1 MTGAGENSDALLT
14 VKGLK
19 VHFPIRGGLF
29 SKPVGHV
36 HAVDGID
43 LEIGRGETFGL
54 VGESGCGKT
63 TAGSAIARLVRATAG
78 SVVFNGR
85 SVLDADASA
94 LRMLRRDLQFIFQD
108 PYSSLNPKMRVGES
122 IGEPLLVHGE
132 ATGGELEKR
141 VRGLLDI
148 VGLGARAYNRFPH
161 QFSGGQRQRL
171 VIARA
176 LALRPK
182 LIICDEP
189 VSALDVSVQSQILNL
204 LVELQR
210 EFGLSY
216 LFISHDLSVIRHVSD
231 RVGVMYL
238 GKLVE
243 VSECKRLFAAPQHP
257 YTEALM
263 DAIPLVDPVRQR
275 NRKRIVLAGDLPSP
289 ANPPAGCNFH
299 TRCPIAEPFCRE
311 QAPDLRDGG
320 GGHSVS
326 CHYRGA
332 ETRPVAENSD
342 QDRLDAG

>member
-1 MTGAGENSDALLT
+1 MIGTGQNGDVLLS

-43 LEIGRGETFGL
+43 LEIRQGETFGL

-78 SVVFNGR
+78 SVIFDGN
-85 SVLDADASA
+85 SVLDADTMS
-94 LRMLRRDLQFIFQD
+94 LRRLRRDLQFIFQD

-132 ATGGELEKR
+132 ASGADLEKR
-141 VRGLLDI
+141 VRALLDI
-148 VGLGARAYNRFPH
+148 VGLGGRAYNRFPH

-204 LVELQR
+204 LVDLQR

-243 VSECKRLFAAPQHP
+243 VSDCKPLFAAPQHP

-263 DAIPLVDPVRQR
+263 DAIPLVDPVLQR

-299 TRCPIAEPFCRE
+299 TRCPIAAPSCRE
-311 QAPDLRDGG
+311 QAPELRDSGE
-320 GGHSVS
+320 GHSVS
-326 CHYRGA
+326 CHYRG
-332 ETRPVAENSD
+332 
-342 QDRLDAG
+342 QDRDRDQGLGKEL

>member
-1 MTGAGENSDALLT
+1 VTGAGQNSDALLS

-43 LEIGRGETFGL
+43 LDIGRGETFGL

-63 TAGSAIARLVRATAG
+63 TAGSAIARLVPATAG
-78 SVVFNGR
+78 SVVFNGT

-94 LRMLRRDLQFIFQD
+94 LRTLRRDLQFIFQD

-122 IGEPLLVHGE
+122 IGEPLRVHGE
-132 ATGGELEKR
+132 ATGVDLEKR
-141 VRGLLDI
+141 VRSLLDI
-148 VGLGARAYNRFPH
+148 VGLGGRAYNRFPH

-243 VSECKRLFAAPQHP
+243 VSECKPLFAAPQHP

-299 TRCPIAEPFCRE
+299 TRCPIAESFCRQ
-311 QAPDLRDGG
+311 QAPDLRDAG

-332 ETRPVAENSD
+332 GGATDKGAP
-342 QDRLDAG
+342 DRERLGAG

>member
-1 MTGAGENSDALLT
+1 MTGTGQNGDVLLS

-43 LEIGRGETFGL
+43 LEIRQGETFGL

-78 SVVFNGR
+78 SVIFDGN
-85 SVLDADASA
+85 SVLDADTMS
-94 LRMLRRDLQFIFQD
+94 LRRLRRDLQFIFQD

-132 ATGGELEKR
+132 ASGADLEKR
-141 VRGLLDI
+141 VRALLDI
-148 VGLGARAYNRFPH
+148 VGLGGRAYNRFPH

-204 LVELQR
+204 LVDLQR

-243 VSECKRLFAAPQHP
+243 VSDCKPLFAAPQHP

-263 DAIPLVDPVRQR
+263 DAIPLVDPVLQR

-299 TRCPIAEPFCRE
+299 TRCPIAAPSCRE
-311 QAPDLRDGG
+311 QAPELRDSGE
-320 GGHSVS
+320 GHSVS
-326 CHYRGA
+326 CHYRG
-332 ETRPVAENSD
+332 
-342 QDRLDAG
+342 QDRDLDQGLGKEL